1 MVGVIVGIKL
11 VPSQLIF
18 FYFRYV
24 VGLMLSCYSAKL
36 ELMWFFI
43 HVYDFLLNKVLIEK
57 HKCCLCPTS
66 YINILIAS
74 AVIYPIHLTYPP
86 GNNDIAIATLIKNH
100 VYLTHLTSYIDVVIA
115 AWTIILTSVPSL
127 PQDRVTRNAPSIVH
141 FTHNH
146 VSLLVNHSTG
156 IGTLEFKISYEG
168 NRISEHCCFH

>member
-1 MVGVIVGIKL
+1 MI
-11 VPSQLIF
+11 
-18 FYFRYV
+18 
-24 VGLMLSCYSAKL
+24 
-36 ELMWFFI
+36 FFI

-86 GNNDIAIATLIKNH
+86 VNYDIAIATLIKNH
-100 VYLTHLTSYIDVVIA
+100 VFLTHLTSYIDVVIA